1 MALGAL
7 TRRTVVTSSLVAAG
21 AAALAACGGQ
31 PAPAST
37 PGAKLAGS
45 IDFWHWGVTYN
56 DGFET
61 LVNEFQEKNNGVK
74 INRKQTDQDQ
84 TQIPVTVAA
93 GSGGPDAYLM
103 RGPNFRSWA
112 TSGLTADLTAYLARD
127 KNAGSDF
134 KTALKPVQDFYVL
147 NGKTFGLPWDLST
160 ISV

>member
-1 MALGAL
+1 MAQAAHMGL
-7 TRRTVVTSSLVAAG
+7 TRRNVVGSSLVGVG
-21 AAALAACGGQ
+21 AVALAACGGEA
-31 PAPAST
+31 APASS

-84 TQIPVTVAA
+84 TQIPVTLAA
-93 GSGGPDAYLM
+93 GSGGPDVYMM

-112 TSGLTADLTAYLARD
+112 NSGLTGDVT
-127 KNAGSDF
+127 
-134 KTALKPVQDFYVL
+134 
-147 NGKTFGLPWDLST
+147 
-160 ISV
+160 